1 MLPFFFRPF
10 CVTDDYDADGKA
22 TAAAAPASPKKDAS
36 PGVASPAEDPYDD
49 EFDFPEGRTEPSEPL
64 RQILYGHTHKP
75 NRLSSIQINLIS
87 NLQRYKYA

>member
-10 CVTDDYDADGKA
+10 GVADDYDAGSKA

-64 RQILYGHTHKP
+64 GRSLPGQTHKP